1 MLSTCKVSTDSAFY
15 VLGEGL
21 LLRAILAL
29 SVVSRGRWTQKL
41 GLLPD
46 WQPGLHGNFG
56 LLLSSVAGPSFEEWP
71 NFRSLSYI
79 E

>member
-1 MLSTCKVSTDSAFY
+1 MLSTCKVSTYSAFY
-15 VLGEGL
+15 LLGEGL

-29 SVVSRGRWTQKL
+29 SVVSGPKKL
-41 GLLPD
+41 GLVPE

-56 LLLSSVAGPSFEEWP
+56 LLLSSVAGPSFKEWP
-71 NFRSLSYI
+71 DFGSLSYI